1 MVFIITY
8 YNVPQSSSSSIDNTF
23 QFIYATDFK
32 NSYGIFNYKKLQSA
46 YGVARFTE
54 GTCNERQLPYSGT
67 NDSTWLMS
75 TSNGL
80 FRGRYVYKL
89 SRESC
94 RIYDNSRLIFTNVSM
109 YHGNV
114 FDDSYLTWRLQRPM
128 KFGMLMEQRINYE
141 SKFGVSFISGGIF
154 TYNSSRIYYTLCEPL

>member
-54 GTCNERQLPYSGT
+54 GTCNETQLPYSGT
-67 NDSTWLMS
+67 NDST
-75 TSNGL
+75 
-80 FRGRYVYKL
+80 
-89 SRESC
+89 
-94 RIYDNSRLIFTNVSM
+94 
-109 YHGNV
+109 
-114 FDDSYLTWRLQRPM
+114 
-128 KFGMLMEQRINYE
+128 
-141 SKFGVSFISGGIF
+141 
-154 TYNSSRIYYTLCEPL
+154 